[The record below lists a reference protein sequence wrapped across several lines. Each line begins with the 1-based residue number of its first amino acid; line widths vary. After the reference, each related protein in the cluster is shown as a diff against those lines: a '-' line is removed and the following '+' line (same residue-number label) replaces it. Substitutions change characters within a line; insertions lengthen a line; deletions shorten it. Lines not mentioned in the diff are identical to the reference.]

1 MRIILVKTSYGGA
14 LFDLTLKTGINVIKR
29 KLGGIILMNGN
40 YAKLRMT
47 VFFGNA
53 YREKYNIKLKRTSSG
68 FSGTTA
74 LGCLVKVKS

>member
-1 MRIILVKTSYGGA
+1 
-14 LFDLTLKTGINVIKR
+14 VIKR